1 MKLGC
6 WFATLAVIVGFSN
19 RVGSSRVPTAGSA
32 VSGRCF
38 GGRRDRRDVAAEAET
53 EPISLMV
60 RRRTGPR
67 RAAVEPPAAAVVDG
81 GGRRR
86 LSTAPAPDLV
96 APLGRL

>member
-1 MKLGC
+1 
-6 WFATLAVIVGFSN
+6 
-19 RVGSSRVPTAGSA
+19 
-32 VSGRCF
+32 
-38 GGRRDRRDVAAEAET
+38 VAAEAET